1 MTQTTRA
8 IYTRKKA
15 DKWRY
20 LRIEGIGIKGKHHAP
35 ETGPFYINVLMGG
48 QPKWLML
55 NKDGTLTS
63 ALESVEGRLASS
75 IPEAIKSADLYDEK
89 QNVKKTAEARGLT
102 IVPEPG
108 DENRIT
114 LRTAVDHY
122 IEEKVDAGRTPGTI
136 RSYTTILEEFL
147 RMVPPNVRYVD
158 QIVETETNKGIPKR
172 TSSVLKNYMRALK
185 EDGASART
193 VSNKVDIVTFMLK
206 EAGVEKPSKLVTVP
220 DYEEEEAIPYTKHDL
235 KKLFGAMD
243 EDDKFLF
250 CFFLDSACRKG
261 EVAHATW
268 SDVYDGKYHVR
279 NKTYST
285 AGKNAQEKHF
295 TVKTHEDRRIP
306 LPKELLLMIEQ
317 RKKTAKSKWI
327 FPNAAGNPENDNGF
341 IRRLKRAAKKAG
353 LICGQCHSELKK
365 ADRYGLNPRYE
376 DVSCSKDCQ
385 VCEQHY
391 LHRLRKT
398 TATIWH
404 NGTEHSKPVSIRT
417 IQKWLGHKSL
427 ETTMIYLGVQDS
439 EELQTQ
445 INAPKF

>member
-1 MTQTTRA
+1 MTHTPRA

-20 LRIEGIGIKGKHHAP
+20 IRVGGIGVKGKHHAS
-35 ETGPFYINVLMGG
+35 ETGPFYLNVLMGG

-55 NKDGTLTS
+55 NKDGTLTT
-63 ALESVEGRLASS
+63 ALESAEGRLANS
-75 IPEAIKSADLYDEK
+75 IPEAIKAADLYDEK
-89 QNVKKTAEARGLT
+89 QNVKKTAQAQGLT

-108 DENRIT
+108 DEKRIA
-114 LRTAVDHY
+114 LRTAVNHY
-122 IEEKVDAGRTPGTI
+122 IEEKEDAGRTPGTI
-136 RSYTTILEEFL
+136 KSYTTILEEFL
-147 RMVPPNVRYVD
+147 KMLPSHVRYVD
-158 QIVETETNKGIPKR
+158 QMVETETNKGIPKR

-185 EDGASART
+185 ENGASART
-193 VSNKVDIVTFMLK
+193 VFNKMSVVFFMLK
-206 EAGVEKPSKLVTVP
+206 EAGVAQPSKLVTIP
-220 DYEEEEAIPYTKHDL
+220 DYEEEEAVPYTKSDL
-235 KKLFGAMD
+235 KKLFEAMD

-250 CFFLDSACRKG
+250 CFLLDSACRKG

-279 NKTYST
+279 NKTYTT
-285 AGKNAQEKHF
+285 AGRNAQTKHF
-295 TVKTHEDRRIP
+295 TVKTHEDRRVP
-306 LPKELLLMIEQ
+306 LTRELLLMIEER
-317 RKKTAKSKWI
+317 RKTSKSKWI

-376 DVSCSKDCQ
+376 DVCCAKDCQ

-391 LHRLRKT
+391 LHRFRRT
-398 TATIWH
+398 TATHWH
-404 NGTEHSKPVSIRT
+404 NTGVPIRT
-417 IQKWLGHKSL
+417 VQKWLGHKSL
-427 ETTMIYLGVQDS
+427 ETTMIYLGVKDS

-445 INAPKF
+445 INAPKY